1 MSDTFVNNE
10 EIESVHIPRNY
21 FYRPKKN
28 LLSMEMGKIYPIYA
42 SLLIPNDLV
51 ELDTEVVIREQ
62 PTQKP
67 TFSDKRMTIRYFV
80 VACRNL
86 DPNFYRF
93 MTGFKEYSNKTKYE
107 EPLKTWKPSDIK
119 KTAPGT
125 LWDCLG
131 YPVNCM
137 PDDDSLPLA
146 FWKDAYNYIYDL
158 YFRNQTVEDSILVD
172 GVPGTSTNED
182 LLLVNRDRDFFTS
195 SLPFQ
200 QLGDPLA
207 LPIVGNTSASFKKNI
222 PVEYSEVE
230 LGFST
235 EGSSFSMLAA
245 GNYIGQNSGLSRTLL
260 GSGHSHDISA
270 GLLNENIVSLQNVSS
285 VFISELRFAFAMQL
299 FQEMQARGGIRD
311 NEFLLMHFGTAPT
324 DETLGRPRYLGGL
337 QVNILTEEVLQTSE
351 TTTNEPLGQIAGH
364 GLAVGEG
371 SKIRYHAKEFCVLL
385 GLAYIKADTLYANQG
400 MPKEFSLKTLYDF
413 PLPIFGHLSEQPVF
427 KRELLCASVNKY
439 DRNYKNLGV
448 DSTAASYN
456 AEIFGYRPVYDWARQ
471 SQDEIHGLFLKEIFY
486 KEGSQDL
493 DYLYNLYQWTEA
505 LFFDIR
511 DGKRPALNVDFIKA
525 TYDNRNYAIVDDTI
539 NRSQFLV
546 WINNK
551 AHYWRPL
558 SKLGT
563 PGRVDHII

>member
-1 MSDTFVNNE
+1 MATFVNNE

-51 ELDTEVVIREQ
+51 EIENEVVIREQ

-86 DPNFYRF
+86 DKNFYRF
-93 MTGFKEYSNKTKYE
+93 MTGFKEYSNQSKYE
-107 EPLKTWKPSDIK
+107 EPLKTWKPSAPE

-131 YPVNCM
+131 YPVNCI

-158 YFRNQTVEDSILVD
+158 YFRNQTIEDSILID
-172 GVPGTSTNED
+172 GEPGSATNED
-182 LLLVNRDRDFFTS
+182 LLLVNRDRDFFTTA
-195 SLPFQ
+195 LPFQ

-207 LPIVGNTSASFKKNI
+207 LPLTGDTKAQWDTTKFTITETTNI
-222 PVEYSEVE
+222 QGHIDKQNGGGIAIGGDHYQQ
-230 LGFST
+230 
-235 EGSSFSMLAA
+235 AA
-245 GNYIGQNSGLSRTLL
+245 TGAF
-260 GSGHSHDISA
+260 DV
-270 GLLNENIVSLQNVSS
+270 LNNNIVSLNNVSS

-299 FQEMQARGGIRD
+299 FQEMQSRGGIRD
-311 NEFLLMHFGTAPT
+311 NEFLLMHFGTAPS
-324 DETLGRPRYLGGL
+324 DETLGRPKYLGGMT
-337 QVNILTEEVLQTSE
+337 VNILTEEVLQTSE
-351 TTTNEPLGQIAGH
+351 TTNNEPLGQMAGH
-364 GLAVGEG
+364 GMAVGE
-371 SKIRYHAKEFCVLL
+371 SQAIRYHAKEFCVLL

-413 PLPIFGHLSEQPVF
+413 PLPIFSHLSEQPIF
-427 KRELLCASVNKY
+427 KREILCASSKKINNKREIIG
-439 DRNYKNLGV
+439 D
-448 DSTAASYN
+448 DDTAKTYN
-456 AEIFGYRPVYDWARQ
+456 AEIFGYRPIYDWARQ
-471 SQDEIHGLFLKEIFY
+471 SQDEIHGLFIKEIFLN
-486 KEGSQDL
+486 EQDEEV
-493 DYLYNLYQWTEA
+493 YAYNLYQWTEA
-505 LFFDIR
+505 LFFSIKN
-511 DGKRPALNVDFIKA
+511 GSRPALNVDFIKA
-525 TYDNRNYAIVDDTI
+525 KYDNRNYSIVDDTI

-563 PGRVDHII
+563 PGRVDHIL